1 MRRVGGRP
9 GRGAGYEGAGERRDK
24 RPFLFR
30 AAGCLVPP
38 LCTITPHLRQAFQS
52 RMRVGRG
59 GGRVLFVK
67 GGERACKATS
77 RGAGAGMGGVNKRP
91 VFFRA
96 QRCGHARTISLS
108 PPPLQTHAHLV
119 AGAAT
124 CVRFAG
130 RGTRLGSC
138 LGGVV
143 EWSGEAGGRGAGEE
157 AHAHALK
164 TAPSLLL
171 TELGPLLAVHL
182 LDVVA
187 LAGQCRLEA
196 FHHTH
201 EQREARRREGV
212 AITGRLLSLFLLAG
226 GRGRARERVCV
237 RVGVTPTQTT
247 TPTRVGRG
255 MR

>member
-1 MRRVGGRP
+1 MPPPYPFHTSSHHSPSPCRPGWARPAGAGLSCSGVCERQGVVRVRRVGGRP

-96 QRCGHARTISLS
+96 RRSAAVTLAQFLS
-108 PPPLQTHAHLV
+108 PLLPSKHTRTSSPARPPV
-119 AGAAT
+119 FVSRGGA
-124 CVRFAG
+124 
-130 RGTRLGSC
+130 RG
-138 LGGVV
+138 
-143 EWSGEAGGRGAGEE
+143 
-157 AHAHALK
+157 
-164 TAPSLLL
+164 
-171 TELGPLLAVHL
+171 
-182 LDVVA
+182 
-187 LAGQCRLEA
+187 
-196 FHHTH
+196 
-201 EQREARRREGV
+201 
-212 AITGRLLSLFLLAG
+212 
-226 GRGRARERVCV
+226 
-237 RVGVTPTQTT
+237 
-247 TPTRVGRG
+247 
-255 MR
+255 